1 MEHKGT
7 VTLRSPRLV
16 LRRLREEDVPAMYGN
31 WASDA
36 EVTRFLTWE
45 THASAEVSREVI
57 ASWVESYADPSFY
70 QWGIELAETGQL
82 VGTIG
87 VVGWPYDERCAEIG
101 YCIGRPWWHQGITSE
116 ALATVIDYLFG
127 EVGVARI
134 SAKHD
139 VENLNSG
146 GVMRH
151 CGMSLVGTPRRE
163 CSNNR
168 GLVDMNVYDIIP
180 EDWEAARNAREL
192 MESHA
197 VAHPMGTKT
206 RADSATV
213 TTHLLRH
220 EDINGAN
227 RLFGGRLMEWIDD
240 AAGIAAIRHCGMDVT
255 TACVDTLEFKAPAF
269 LDNIVVIEAEV
280 TFVGKSSLEVRV
292 NSFVEDPATG
302 ARTLINKA
310 FLTEVCVDADGRP
323 CVVPYG
329 LALTR
334 AHEFQDWE
342 SALFRKEVHTAR
354 RSSGV

>member
-7 VTLRSPRLV
+7 ATLSSPRLV
-16 LRRLREEDVPAMYGN
+16 LRRLRSEDAPAMYEN
-31 WASDA
+31 WANDE

-45 THASAEVSREVI
+45 THESVDVSREVI
-57 ASWVESYADPSFY
+57 ESWVARYDDPSFY
-70 QWGIELAETGQL
+70 QWGIELAETGTL

-101 YCIGRPWWHQGITSE
+101 YCIGRAWWHQGITSE
-116 ALATVIDYLFG
+116 ALAAVIDFLFG
-127 EVGVARI
+127 EVGVERI
-134 SAKHD
+134 SSKHD
-139 VENLNSG
+139 VENPNSG

-180 EDWEAARNAREL
+180 EDWQAARHAHEL
-192 MESHA
+192 MKSHA
-197 VAHPMGTKT
+197 VTHPKGTKT
-206 RADSATV
+206 RKASATV
-213 TTHLLRH
+213 ATHLLRH
-220 EDINGAN
+220 EDINGYN

-240 AAGIAAIRHCGMDVT
+240 AAGTAAIRHCGMQVT
-255 TACVDTLEFKAPAF
+255 TASVDTLEFRAPAF
-269 LDNIVVIEAEV
+269 LGDIVVIEAEV
-280 TFVGKSSLEVRV
+280 TFVGRSSLEVCV
-292 NSFVEDPATG
+292 NSYVENAATG

-310 FLTEVCVDADGRP
+310 FLTEVCVDADGKP

-334 AHEFQDWE
+334 AHEFEDWE
-342 SALFRKEVHTAR
+342 AALFRKEVNTAR
-354 RSSGV
+354 RASGV